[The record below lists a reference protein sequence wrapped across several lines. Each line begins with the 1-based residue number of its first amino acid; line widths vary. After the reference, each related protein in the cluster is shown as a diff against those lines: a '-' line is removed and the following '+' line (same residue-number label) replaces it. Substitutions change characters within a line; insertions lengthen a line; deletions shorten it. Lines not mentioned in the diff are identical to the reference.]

1 HAGGCLGGHDAPVL
15 CHRLDLPA
23 AFVDILQPEG
33 AAQGLRI
40 GDGTAA
46 AALQNLV
53 NPHHVNMQEFV
64 FVELPGPGCEAA
76 GHEDMEHFI
85 GIAHCQMHLSGLHPV
100 MSAIPRFLEELSLR
114 AHQGRFPG
122 VEFAGRKLHDEPLY
136 RVPVLPD
143 HDDPLIV
150 QKGDHHH
157 RAGVAYV
164 LAYALPSIGQAHR
177 ITPDLQKAAFVD
189 RFTLEGGFGDVRYV
203 TAHAQRSYSRGRVG
217 ITLVYGLDALQ
228 HILRQ
233 LDIDTV
239 DVFLELI
246 EVGGADE

>member
-1 HAGGCLGGHDAPVL
+1 
-15 CHRLDLPA
+15 
-23 AFVDILQPEG
+23 
-33 AAQGLRI
+33 
-40 GDGTAA
+40 
-46 AALQNLV
+46 
-53 NPHHVNMQEFV
+53 
-64 FVELPGPGCEAA
+64 
-76 GHEDMEHFI
+76 
-85 GIAHCQMHLSGLHPV
+85 
-100 MSAIPRFLEELSLR
+100 
-114 AHQGRFPG
+114 PG

-246 EVGGADE
+246 EVGGADEVAGDKGLLVHEGLRQDGRRQTVIERQLHIFRCGFL